1 MEWAVSTKSVLRR
14 ANDPSWQFCAIESA
28 ERWLRKRFATDLSLG
43 SAASCLTAELRISQP
58 SSVRVLGA
66 RDDRRLGKVVR
77 VGFPDES
84 NAGERVC
91 QLPANLLLH
100 ASPCLSAS
108 RRSSKQLLHI
118 YSCRGCR
125 DPTRSRYFGARCF
138 RRPVVK
144 SRDGISLNGI
154 SLNPAP
160 YVLPFA
166 SRNGRNLM
174 YINYRRWPMF
184 AEPASPN
191 ANQGGARALLV

>member
-125 DPTRSRYFGARCF
+125 DPTLLSLLWCTLLSATSCQISGRDIAKRDIAKSCSVRLTVCIQERSKFDVYQL
-138 RRPVVK
+138 P
-144 SRDGISLNGI
+144 SL
-154 SLNPAP
+154 AD
-160 YVLPFA
+160 VC
-166 SRNGRNLM
+166 
-174 YINYRRWPMF
+174 
-184 AEPASPN
+184 
-191 ANQGGARALLV
+191 

>member
-43 SAASCLTAELRISQP
+43 SAASCLTADLRISQP

-91 QLPANLLLH
+91 QLTANLLLH

-108 RRSSKQLLHI
+108 RRSSKQSAYLFVPRLPGSASLSLLWCTLLSAT
-118 YSCRGCR
+118 SCQISGR
-125 DPTRSRYFGARCF
+125 DIAKRDIA
-138 RRPVVK
+138 K
-144 SRDGISLNGI
+144 SCSVRLIVCIQERLKFDVYQLPSL
-154 SLNPAP
+154 AD
-160 YVLPFA
+160 VC
-166 SRNGRNLM
+166 
-174 YINYRRWPMF
+174 
-184 AEPASPN
+184 
-191 ANQGGARALLV
+191 